1 MALPL
6 LLGAAK
12 GLIGSGKK
20 KPKSG
25 KEVAG
30 KLVKRKE
37 QKDNKKPSVQKKIAP
52 AQVSGKKFFA
62 GKSSTPKIDKLKPNT
77 GNGQLDDVLNSIQ
90 SSVSKLA
97 GTIKNF
103 VKFKRKDSQEKTKR
117 KNKMLARLRE
127 VGFGMIGGVLSL
139 GKKLLSKIPFFDRI
153 KNFFVNILLGG
164 LVLMILDNIKPIIEV
179 IKGVVE
185 KAKEVFAL
193 INKYLFQPMIEAG
206 KFVIDTVLPI
216 INDIINSAPAE
227 FIKTQIESL
236 IKTIGDQFPQLEKV
250 VEDLKNIDI
259 PGKGLLKD
267 LIGTDNSPD
276 GSIPGSAGRT
286 TFEVIAG
293 GEGGYNSVNQGN
305 AGDTPGGSQELFG
318 KDLTEMTVG
327 EIMDAQ
333 ASGKVFA
340 VGKYQ
345 IIDTT
350 MAEWVN
356 HPKGGVSRSDKFN
369 EATQEKFKTYVI
381 NIKRPEIGRYLR
393 GESDDVVAAAQGVA
407 REFAS
412 VGLSRPEAGRRVD
425 QSRYAGIGDNAASI
439 SSREIQQ
446 ALKFDRGQY
455 QQQQPPAL
463 RPSGTQSPGSTN
475 GKFGQISSGYGDTD
489 GQDTGVDIELYGKE
503 GKIGKKYGNQ
513 SAQGPY
519 GGRGVPIAFPY
530 ELTYNEFVPGGR
542 NQGAKSITSQGST
555 NREIKGQGAGG
566 FGYIGSYTYTDENGK
581 RYEIMM
587 GHGNQPFNQFKEGE
601 KIPAGTVLGYQGA
614 TGSSDDAA
622 GGLYDHITFHVNT
635 MDGGDAN
642 KVIRKFTNALIG
654 GEGVKIAPEQP
665 QVAPPAERQAAEE
678 IKQTEQPQIAPPA
691 ERQTAKDIST
701 QTYYEKMRTIFMPI
715 AVPTGGSGGDSGSGG
730 GGPTVIAGE
739 SSRDTYLQI
748 ALQKSLFSR

>member
-25 KEVAG
+25 KEVAE
-30 KLVKRKE
+30 KVVQRKE
-37 QKDNKKPSVQKKIAP
+37 QKDTKKPSTQKKLAP
-52 AQVSGKKFFA
+52 AQVSGKKFFG
-62 GKSSTPKIDKLKPNT
+62 GKSSTPKVKKLKPNT
-77 GNGQLDDVLNSIQ
+77 GNSQLDNVLQSIQ
-90 SSVSKLA
+90 SSISKLA
-97 GTIKNF
+97 GTIGNF
-103 VKFKRKDSQEKTKR
+103 VKFKRKDGEEKTKR

-164 LVLMILDNIKPIIEV
+164 LVLMILDNIKPIIET
-179 IKGVVE
+179 IKDVVE
-185 KAKEVFAL
+185 KVKKVFKL
-193 INKYLFQPMIEAG
+193 IKKYLFDPMIETG
-206 KFVIDTVLPI
+206 KFLINTVLPI
-216 INDIINSAPAE
+216 INDIINSAPTQ

-236 IKTIGDQFPQLEKV
+236 IKTIGNQFPQLEKV
-250 VEDLKNIDI
+250 VEDLKNIQI
-259 PGKGLLKD
+259 PGMGLLKD

-276 GSIPGSAGRT
+276 GSIPGSAGGT

-333 ASGKVFA
+333 ASGKVYA

-356 HPKGGVSRSDKFN
+356 HPKGGVSRSDKFDA
-369 EATQEKFKTYVI
+369 ATQEKFKTYVI

-412 VGLSRPEAGRRVD
+412 VGLSRPEAGRGVD

-446 ALKFDRGQY
+446 SLKFDRDQY
-455 QQQQPPAL
+455 QQQIPPAL
-463 RPSGTQSPGSTN
+463 RSQSSTLQPGKSRVQT
-475 GKFGQISSGYGDTD
+475 
-489 GQDTGVDIELYGKE
+489 DIEEFRQFRTQFGYTSERKPTLHPENLQIREMGNYGS
-503 GKIGKKYGNQ
+503 GNYDISPLADDTNYEINEHKGAGHHENRAFDIPVPSKAVGDKVNQFWKSKGYTTIWQ
-513 SAQGPY
+513 SAGHY
-519 GGRGVPIAFPY
+519 NHVHVEVPKSKAA
-530 ELTYNEFVPGGR
+530 EF
-542 NQGAKSITSQGST
+542 
-555 NREIKGQGAGG
+555 
-566 FGYIGSYTYTDENGK
+566 
-581 RYEIMM
+581 
-587 GHGNQPFNQFKEGE
+587 FN
-601 KIPAGTVLGYQGA
+601 
-614 TGSSDDAA
+614 
-622 GGLYDHITFHVNT
+622 
-635 MDGGDAN
+635 
-642 KVIRKFTNALIG
+642 
-654 GEGVKIAPEQP
+654 IAPQQP
-665 QVAPPAERQAAEE
+665 RVTAPS
-678 IKQTEQPQIAPPA
+678 
-691 ERQTAKDIST
+691 ERQTAEDISK
-701 QTYYEKMRTIFMPI
+701 QTDYEKMRTIFMPI
-715 AVPTGGSGGDSGSGG
+715 AVPTGGDGGDSSSGG
-730 GGPTVIAGE
+730 GSPTVIGR

-748 ALQKSLFSR
+748 RMENQLFKQ

>member
-37 QKDNKKPSVQKKIAP
+37 KEDTKKPSTQKKLAP
-52 AQVSGKKFFA
+52 AQVSGKKFFG
-62 GKSSTPKIDKLKPNT
+62 GKSSTPKIKKLKPNT
-77 GNGQLDDVLNSIQ
+77 GNSQLDNVLESIQ
-90 SSVSKLA
+90 SSVSKL
-97 GTIKNF
+97 GSTIKSF
-103 VKFKRKDSQEKTKR
+103 LKFKRKDNQDKTKR
-117 KNKMLARLRE
+117 KNKMLAKLRE
-127 VGFGMIGGVLSL
+127 VGFGMVGGVLSL

-164 LVLMILDNIKPIIEV
+164 LVLMILDNIKPIIET

-185 KAKEVFAL
+185 KIKEVFAL

-206 KFVIDTVLPI
+206 KFLIGTVLPI
-216 INDIINSAPAE
+216 INDILKSPPVDFVI
-227 FIKTQIESL
+227 TQIESL

-250 VEDLKNIDI
+250 IEDLKNIQI
-259 PGKGLLKD
+259 PGMGLLKD

-276 GSIPGSAGRT
+276 GSIPGSAGGT
-286 TFEVIAG
+286 TFEIIAG
-293 GEGGYNSVNQGN
+293 GEGGYNSVNRGN
-305 AGDTPGGSQELFG
+305 AGDTPGGSQEVFG

-333 ASGKVFA
+333 AAGKVFA

-350 MAEWVN
+350 MSEWVN
-356 HPKGGVSRSDKFN
+356 HPRGGVSRSDKFD

-412 VGLSRPEAGRRVD
+412 VGLSRPEAGRGVD

-439 SSREIQQ
+439 PSREIQQ

-463 RPSGTQSPGSTN
+463 RAPAQA
-475 GKFGQISSGYGDTD
+475 GKSRVQT
-489 GQDTGVDIELYGKE
+489 DIEEFRQFRTQFGYTSERKPTLNPENLQIREMGNYGS
-503 GKIGKKYGNQ
+503 GNYDISPLADDTNYEINEHRGAGHHENRAFDIPVPSKAVGDKVNQFWKSKGYTTIWQ
-513 SAQGPY
+513 SAGHY
-519 GGRGVPIAFPY
+519 NHVHVEVPKNKAA
-530 ELTYNEFVPGGR
+530 EF
-542 NQGAKSITSQGST
+542 
-555 NREIKGQGAGG
+555 
-566 FGYIGSYTYTDENGK
+566 
-581 RYEIMM
+581 
-587 GHGNQPFNQFKEGE
+587 FN
-601 KIPAGTVLGYQGA
+601 
-614 TGSSDDAA
+614 
-622 GGLYDHITFHVNT
+622 
-635 MDGGDAN
+635 
-642 KVIRKFTNALIG
+642 
-654 GEGVKIAPEQP
+654 IAPQQP
-665 QVAPPAERQAAEE
+665 QV
-678 IKQTEQPQIAPPA
+678 TPPA
-691 ERQTAKDIST
+691 ERQTAEEISK
-701 QTYYEKMRTIFMPI
+701 QTDYEKMRTIFMPI
-715 AVPTGGSGGDSGSGG
+715 EVPTGGGGDTSSGG
-730 GGPTVIAGE
+730 GGPAVIGSGSAK
-739 SSRDTYLQI
+739 DTYLQI
-748 ALQKSLFSR
+748 MMENKLFKQ

>member
-37 QKDNKKPSVQKKIAP
+37 KEDTKKPSTQKKLAP
-52 AQVSGKKFFA
+52 ARVSGKKFFG
-62 GKSSTPKIDKLKPNT
+62 GKSSTPKIKKLKPNT
-77 GNGQLDDVLNSIQ
+77 GNSQLDNILESIQ
-90 SSVSKLA
+90 SSVSKL
-97 GTIKNF
+97 GSTIKSF
-103 VKFKRKDSQEKTKR
+103 LKFKRKDNQDKTKR
-117 KNKMLARLRE
+117 KNKMLAKLRE
-127 VGFGMIGGVLSL
+127 VGFGMVGGVLSL

-164 LVLMILDNIKPIIEV
+164 LVLMILDNIKPIIET

-185 KAKEVFAL
+185 KIKEVFAL

-206 KFVIDTVLPI
+206 KFLIDTVLPI
-216 INDIINSAPAE
+216 INDILKSPPVDFVI
-227 FIKTQIESL
+227 TQIESL

-250 VEDLKNIDI
+250 IEDLKNIQI
-259 PGKGLLKD
+259 PGMGLLKD

-276 GSIPGSAGRT
+276 GSIPGSAGGN
-286 TFEVIAG
+286 TFEIIAG
-293 GEGGYNSVNQGN
+293 GEGGYNSVNRGN
-305 AGDTPGGSQELFG
+305 AGDTPGGSQEVFG

-333 ASGKVFA
+333 AAGKVFA

-350 MAEWVN
+350 MSEWVN
-356 HPKGGVSRSDKFN
+356 HPRGGVSRSDKFD

-412 VGLSRPEAGRRVD
+412 VGLSRPEAGRGVD

-439 SSREIQQ
+439 PSREIQQ

-463 RPSGTQSPGSTN
+463 RAPAQA
-475 GKFGQISSGYGDTD
+475 GKSRVQT
-489 GQDTGVDIELYGKE
+489 DIEEFRQFRTQFGYTSERKPTLNPENLQIREMGNYGS
-503 GKIGKKYGNQ
+503 GNYDISPLADDTNYEINEHRGAGHHENRAFDIPVPSKAVGDKVNQFWKSKGYTTIWQ
-513 SAQGPY
+513 SAGHY
-519 GGRGVPIAFPY
+519 NHVHVEVPKNKAA
-530 ELTYNEFVPGGR
+530 EF
-542 NQGAKSITSQGST
+542 
-555 NREIKGQGAGG
+555 
-566 FGYIGSYTYTDENGK
+566 
-581 RYEIMM
+581 
-587 GHGNQPFNQFKEGE
+587 FN
-601 KIPAGTVLGYQGA
+601 
-614 TGSSDDAA
+614 
-622 GGLYDHITFHVNT
+622 
-635 MDGGDAN
+635 
-642 KVIRKFTNALIG
+642 
-654 GEGVKIAPEQP
+654 IAPQQP
-665 QVAPPAERQAAEE
+665 QV
-678 IKQTEQPQIAPPA
+678 TPPA
-691 ERQTAKDIST
+691 ERQTAEEISK
-701 QTYYEKMRTIFMPI
+701 QTDYEKMRTIFMPI
-715 AVPTGGSGGDSGSGG
+715 EVPTGGGGDTSSGG
-730 GGPTVIAGE
+730 GGPAVIGSGSAK
-739 SSRDTYLQI
+739 DTYLQI
-748 ALQKSLFSR
+748 MMENKLFKQ

>member
-12 GLIGSGKK
+12 GLLGSGKK

-25 KEVAG
+25 KEVAE
-30 KLVKRKE
+30 KVVQRKE
-37 QKDNKKPSVQKKIAP
+37 KEDTKKPSTQKKLAP
-52 AQVSGKKFFA
+52 AQVSGKKFFG
-62 GKSSTPKIDKLKPNT
+62 GKSSTPKIKKLKPNT
-77 GNGQLDDVLNSIQ
+77 GNGQLDNVLESIQ
-90 SSVSKLA
+90 SSISKL
-97 GTIKNF
+97 GSTIKNF
-103 VKFKRKDSQEKTKR
+103 LKFKRKDNQEKTKR
-117 KNKMLARLRE
+117 KNKMLAKLRE
-127 VGFGMIGGVLSL
+127 VGFGMVGGVLSL

-185 KAKEVFAL
+185 KIKEVFGL
-193 INKYLFQPMIEAG
+193 IKKYLFDPMIEAG
-206 KFVIDTVLPI
+206 KFIINTVLPI
-216 INDIINSAPAE
+216 INDIINSAPAQ

-250 VEDLKNIDI
+250 VEDLKNIQI
-259 PGKGLLKD
+259 PGMGLLKD

-276 GSIPGSAGRT
+276 GSISGSAGGT

-333 ASGKVFA
+333 AAGKVFA

-412 VGLSRPEAGRRVD
+412 VGLSRPEAGRGVD

-439 SSREIQQ
+439 PSREIQQ
-446 ALKFDRGQY
+446 SLMLDRQMY
-455 QQQQPPAL
+455 QQQLPPAL
-463 RPSGTQSPGSTN
+463 RAPAQA
-475 GKFGQISSGYGDTD
+475 GKSRVET
-489 GQDTGVDIELYGKE
+489 DIEEFRQFRTQFGYTSERKPTFNPENLQIREMGTYGS
-503 GKIGKKYGNQ
+503 GNYEISPLADDTNYEINEHRGAGHHENRAFDIPVPSKSVGDKVNQFWKSKGYTTIWQ
-513 SAQGPY
+513 SAGHY
-519 GGRGVPIAFPY
+519 NHVHVEVPKNKAA
-530 ELTYNEFVPGGR
+530 EF
-542 NQGAKSITSQGST
+542 
-555 NREIKGQGAGG
+555 
-566 FGYIGSYTYTDENGK
+566 
-581 RYEIMM
+581 
-587 GHGNQPFNQFKEGE
+587 FN
-601 KIPAGTVLGYQGA
+601 
-614 TGSSDDAA
+614 
-622 GGLYDHITFHVNT
+622 
-635 MDGGDAN
+635 
-642 KVIRKFTNALIG
+642 
-654 GEGVKIAPEQP
+654 IAPQQP
-665 QVAPPAERQAAEE
+665 KV
-678 IKQTEQPQIAPPA
+678 TPPA
-691 ERQTAKDIST
+691 ERQTAEEISK
-701 QTYYEKMRTIFMPI
+701 QTDYEKMRTIFMPI
-715 AVPTGGSGGDSGSGG
+715 AVPTGGGGDSGSGG
-730 GGPTVIAGE
+730 GGPTVIGSGSAK
-739 SSRDTYLQI
+739 DTYLQI
-748 ALQKSLFSR
+748 MMENKLFKQ

>member
-30 KLVKRKE
+30 KIVQRKE
-37 QKDNKKPSVQKKIAP
+37 KQDAKKPSTQKKLAP
-52 AQVSGKKFFA
+52 AKVSGTKFFK
-62 GKSSTPKIDKLKPNT
+62 GGSSTPKIKTLKPNT
-77 GNGQLDDVLNSIQ
+77 GNSQLDNVLESIQ
-90 SSVSKLA
+90 SSISKLTR
-97 GTIKNF
+97 TIKNF
-103 VKFKRKDSQEKTKR
+103 IKFKRKDNQTKTQR

-164 LVLMILDNIKPIIEV
+164 IILMILDNIKPIIET
-179 IKGVVE
+179 IKNVV
-185 KAKEVFAL
+185 AEVKKLFKL
-193 INKYLFQPMIEAG
+193 INKYFFQPLLEAG
-206 KFVIDTVLPI
+206 KFLINTVLPI
-216 INDIINSAPAE
+216 INDIINSAPAQ

-236 IKTIGDQFPQLEKV
+236 IKTIGDQFPKLEKV
-250 VEDLKNIDI
+250 VNDLKNIQI
-259 PGKGLLKD
+259 PGMGLLKD

-276 GSIPGSAGRT
+276 GSIPGSAGQT

-356 HPKGGVSRSDKFN
+356 HPKGGVSRSDKFD
-369 EATQEKFKTYVI
+369 ETTQEKFKTYVI

-393 GESDDVVAAAQGVA
+393 GESDDVVAAAQGIA

-412 VGLSRPEAGRRVD
+412 VGLSRPEAGRGVD
-425 QSRYAGIGDNAASI
+425 QSRYAGTGNNAASI

-446 ALKFDRGQY
+446 ALEFDRGQY
-455 QQQQPPAL
+455 QQQLPPVL
-463 RPSGTQSPGSTN
+463 RYQAQAGKSRVQTDIEEFRQFRTQFGYTSERKPTLHPENLQIREMGTYGSGNYDISPLADDTNYEINEHRGAGHHENRAFDIPVPSKAVGDKVNQFWKSKGYTTIWQ
-475 GKFGQISSGYGDTD
+475 SSGHYNH
-489 GQDTGVDIELYGKE
+489 VHVE
-503 GKIGKKYGNQ
+503 
-513 SAQGPY
+513 
-519 GGRGVPIAFPY
+519 VPKNKAA
-530 ELTYNEFVPGGR
+530 EF
-542 NQGAKSITSQGST
+542 
-555 NREIKGQGAGG
+555 
-566 FGYIGSYTYTDENGK
+566 
-581 RYEIMM
+581 
-587 GHGNQPFNQFKEGE
+587 FN
-601 KIPAGTVLGYQGA
+601 
-614 TGSSDDAA
+614 
-622 GGLYDHITFHVNT
+622 
-635 MDGGDAN
+635 
-642 KVIRKFTNALIG
+642 
-654 GEGVKIAPEQP
+654 IAPQQP
-665 QVAPPAERQAAEE
+665 RVTAPS
-678 IKQTEQPQIAPPA
+678 
-691 ERQTAKDIST
+691 ERQTAEEISR
-701 QTYYEKMRTIFMPI
+701 QTDYERMRTIFMPI
-715 AVPTGGSGGDSGSGG
+715 AVPTEGGGNTSSGG
-730 GGPTVIAGE
+730 GPPAIIGGG

-748 ALQKSLFSR
+748 MMENKLFKQ

>member
-25 KEVAG
+25 KEVAE
-30 KLVKRKE
+30 KVVQRKE
-37 QKDNKKPSVQKKIAP
+37 QKDTKKPSTQKKLAP
-52 AQVSGKKFFA
+52 AQVSGKKFFG
-62 GKSSTPKIDKLKPNT
+62 GKSSTPKVKKLKPNT
-77 GNGQLDDVLNSIQ
+77 GNSQLDNVLQSIQ
-90 SSVSKLA
+90 SSISKLA
-97 GTIKNF
+97 GTIGNF
-103 VKFKRKDSQEKTKR
+103 VKFKRKDGEEKTKR

-164 LVLMILDNIKPIIEV
+164 LVLMILDNIKPIIET
-179 IKGVVE
+179 IKDVVE
-185 KAKEVFAL
+185 KVKKVFKL
-193 INKYLFQPMIEAG
+193 IKKYLFDPMIETG
-206 KFVIDTVLPI
+206 KFLINTVLPI
-216 INDIINSAPAE
+216 INDIINSAPTQ

-236 IKTIGDQFPQLEKV
+236 IKTIGNQFPQLEKV
-250 VEDLKNIDI
+250 VEDLKNIQI
-259 PGKGLLKD
+259 PGMGLLKD

-276 GSIPGSAGRT
+276 GSIPGSAGGT

-333 ASGKVFA
+333 ASGKVYA

-356 HPKGGVSRSDKFN
+356 HPKGGVSRSDKFDA
-369 EATQEKFKTYVI
+369 ATQEKFKTYVI

-412 VGLSRPEAGRRVD
+412 VGLSRPEAGRGVD

-446 ALKFDRGQY
+446 SLKFDRDQY
-455 QQQQPPAL
+455 QQQIPPAL
-463 RPSGTQSPGSTN
+463 RSQSSTLQPGKSRVQT
-475 GKFGQISSGYGDTD
+475 
-489 GQDTGVDIELYGKE
+489 DIEEFRQFRTQFGYTSERKPTLHPENLQIREMGNYGS
-503 GKIGKKYGNQ
+503 GNYDISPLADDTNYEINEHKGAGHHENRAFDIPVPSKAVGDKVNQFWKSKGYTTIWQ
-513 SAQGPY
+513 SAGHY
-519 GGRGVPIAFPY
+519 NHVHVEVPKSKAA
-530 ELTYNEFVPGGR
+530 EF
-542 NQGAKSITSQGST
+542 
-555 NREIKGQGAGG
+555 
-566 FGYIGSYTYTDENGK
+566 
-581 RYEIMM
+581 
-587 GHGNQPFNQFKEGE
+587 FN
-601 KIPAGTVLGYQGA
+601 
-614 TGSSDDAA
+614 
-622 GGLYDHITFHVNT
+622 
-635 MDGGDAN
+635 
-642 KVIRKFTNALIG
+642 
-654 GEGVKIAPEQP
+654 IAPQQP
-665 QVAPPAERQAAEE
+665 RVTAPS
-678 IKQTEQPQIAPPA
+678 
-691 ERQTAKDIST
+691 ERQTAEDISK
-701 QTYYEKMRTIFMPI
+701 QTDYEKMRTIFMPI
-715 AVPTGGSGGDSGSGG
+715 AVPTGGDGGDSSSGG
-730 GGPTVIAGE
+730 GSPTVI
-739 SSRDTYLQI
+739 SSGSAKDTYLQI
-748 ALQKSLFSR
+748 MMENKLFKQ

>member
-37 QKDNKKPSVQKKIAP
+37 KEDTKKPSTQKKLAP
-52 AQVSGKKFFA
+52 ARVSGKKFFG
-62 GKSSTPKIDKLKPNT
+62 GKSSTPKIKKLKPNT
-77 GNGQLDDVLNSIQ
+77 GNGQLDNVLESIQ
-90 SSVSKLA
+90 SSVSKL
-97 GTIKNF
+97 GSTIKSF
-103 VKFKRKDSQEKTKR
+103 LKFKRKDNQDKTKR
-117 KNKMLARLRE
+117 KNKMLAKLRE
-127 VGFGMIGGVLSL
+127 VGFGMVGGVLSL

-185 KAKEVFAL
+185 KIKEVFAL

-206 KFVIDTVLPI
+206 KFLIDTVLPI
-216 INDIINSAPAE
+216 IKDIINSAPAQ

-250 VEDLKNIDI
+250 VEDLKNIQI
-259 PGKGLLKD
+259 PGMGLLKD

-276 GSIPGSAGRT
+276 GSIPGSAGGT
-286 TFEVIAG
+286 TFEIIAG
-293 GEGGYNSVNQGN
+293 GEGGYNSVNRGN
-305 AGDTPGGSQELFG
+305 AGDTPGGSQEVFG

-333 ASGKVFA
+333 AAGKVFA

-350 MAEWVN
+350 MSEWVN
-356 HPKGGVSRSDKFN
+356 HPRGGVSRSDKFD

-412 VGLSRPEAGRRVD
+412 VGLSRPEAGRGVD

-439 SSREIQQ
+439 PSREIQQ

-463 RPSGTQSPGSTN
+463 RAPAQA
-475 GKFGQISSGYGDTD
+475 GKSRVQT
-489 GQDTGVDIELYGKE
+489 DIEEFRQFRTQFGYTSQRKPTFNPENLQIREMGTYGS
-503 GKIGKKYGNQ
+503 GNYDISPLADDTNYEINEHKGAGHHENRAFDIPVPSKAVGDKVSQFWKSKGYTTIWQ
-513 SAQGPY
+513 SAGHY
-519 GGRGVPIAFPY
+519 NHVHVEVPKNKAA
-530 ELTYNEFVPGGR
+530 EF
-542 NQGAKSITSQGST
+542 
-555 NREIKGQGAGG
+555 
-566 FGYIGSYTYTDENGK
+566 
-581 RYEIMM
+581 
-587 GHGNQPFNQFKEGE
+587 FN
-601 KIPAGTVLGYQGA
+601 
-614 TGSSDDAA
+614 
-622 GGLYDHITFHVNT
+622 
-635 MDGGDAN
+635 
-642 KVIRKFTNALIG
+642 
-654 GEGVKIAPEQP
+654 IAPQQP
-665 QVAPPAERQAAEE
+665 QV
-678 IKQTEQPQIAPPA
+678 TPPA
-691 ERQTAKDIST
+691 ERQTAEEISK
-701 QTYYEKMRTIFMPI
+701 QTDYEKMRTIFMPI
-715 AVPTGGSGGDSGSGG
+715 EVPTGGGGGTSSGG
-730 GGPTVIAGE
+730 GGPAVIGSGSAK
-739 SSRDTYLQI
+739 DTYLQI
-748 ALQKSLFSR
+748 MMENKLFKQ

>member
-25 KEVAG
+25 KEVAE
-30 KLVKRKE
+30 KVVQRKE
-37 QKDNKKPSVQKKIAP
+37 QKDTKKPSTQKKLAP
-52 AQVSGKKFFA
+52 AQVSGKKFFG
-62 GKSSTPKIDKLKPNT
+62 GKSSTPKVKKLKPNT
-77 GNGQLDDVLNSIQ
+77 GNSQLDNVLQSIQ
-90 SSVSKLA
+90 SSISKLA
-97 GTIKNF
+97 GTIGNF
-103 VKFKRKDSQEKTKR
+103 VKFKRKDGEEKTKR

-164 LVLMILDNIKPIIEV
+164 LVLMILDNIKPIIET
-179 IKGVVE
+179 IKDVVE
-185 KAKEVFAL
+185 KVKKVFKL
-193 INKYLFQPMIEAG
+193 IKKYLFDPMIETG
-206 KFVIDTVLPI
+206 KFLINTVLPI
-216 INDIINSAPAE
+216 INDIINSAPTQ

-236 IKTIGDQFPQLEKV
+236 IKTIGNQFPQLEKV
-250 VEDLKNIDI
+250 VEDLKNIQI
-259 PGKGLLKD
+259 PGMGLLKD

-276 GSIPGSAGRT
+276 GSIPGSAGGT

-333 ASGKVFA
+333 ASGKVYA

-356 HPKGGVSRSDKFN
+356 HPKGGVSRSDKFDA
-369 EATQEKFKTYVI
+369 ATQEKFKTYVI

-412 VGLSRPEAGRRVD
+412 VGLSRPEAGRGVD

-446 ALKFDRGQY
+446 SLKFDRDQY
-455 QQQQPPAL
+455 QQQIPPAL
-463 RPSGTQSPGSTN
+463 RSQSSTLQPGKSRVQT
-475 GKFGQISSGYGDTD
+475 
-489 GQDTGVDIELYGKE
+489 DIEEFRQFRTQFGYTSERKPTLHPENLQIREMGNYGS
-503 GKIGKKYGNQ
+503 GNYDISPLADDTNYEINEHKGAGHHENRAFDIPVPSKAVGDKVNQFWKSKGYTTIWQ
-513 SAQGPY
+513 SAGHY
-519 GGRGVPIAFPY
+519 NHVHVEVPKSKAA
-530 ELTYNEFVPGGR
+530 EF
-542 NQGAKSITSQGST
+542 
-555 NREIKGQGAGG
+555 
-566 FGYIGSYTYTDENGK
+566 
-581 RYEIMM
+581 
-587 GHGNQPFNQFKEGE
+587 FN
-601 KIPAGTVLGYQGA
+601 
-614 TGSSDDAA
+614 
-622 GGLYDHITFHVNT
+622 
-635 MDGGDAN
+635 
-642 KVIRKFTNALIG
+642 
-654 GEGVKIAPEQP
+654 IAPQQP
-665 QVAPPAERQAAEE
+665 RVTAPS
-678 IKQTEQPQIAPPA
+678 
-691 ERQTAKDIST
+691 ERQTAEDISK
-701 QTYYEKMRTIFMPI
+701 QTDYEKMRTIFMPI
-715 AVPTGGSGGDSGSGG
+715 AVPTGGDGGDSSSGG
-730 GGPTVIAGE
+730 GGPTVI
-739 SSRDTYLQI
+739 SSGSAKDTYLQI
-748 ALQKSLFSR
+748 MMENKLFKQ

>member
-30 KLVKRKE
+30 KIVQRKE
-37 QKDNKKPSVQKKIAP
+37 KQDAKKPSTQKKLAP
-52 AQVSGKKFFA
+52 AKVSGTKFFK
-62 GKSSTPKIDKLKPNT
+62 GGSSTPKIKTLKPNT
-77 GNGQLDDVLNSIQ
+77 GNSQLDNVLESIQ
-90 SSVSKLA
+90 SSISKLTR
-97 GTIKNF
+97 TIKNF
-103 VKFKRKDSQEKTKR
+103 IKFKRKDNQAKTQR

-164 LVLMILDNIKPIIEV
+164 IILMILDNIKPIIET
-179 IKGVVE
+179 IKNVVE
-185 KAKEVFAL
+185 EVKKLFKL
-193 INKYLFQPMIEAG
+193 INKYFFQPLLEAG
-206 KFVIDTVLPI
+206 KFLINTVLPI
-216 INDIINSAPAE
+216 INDIINSAPAQ
-227 FIKTQIESL
+227 FIKTQIENL
-236 IKTIGDQFPQLEKV
+236 IKTIGDQFPKLEKV
-250 VEDLKNIDI
+250 VNDLKNIQI
-259 PGKGLLKD
+259 PGMGLLKD

-276 GSIPGSAGRT
+276 GSIPGSAGGT

-356 HPKGGVSRSDKFN
+356 HPKGGVSRSDKFD
-369 EATQEKFKTYVI
+369 ETTQEKFKTYVI

-393 GESDDVVAAAQGVA
+393 GESDDVVAAAQGIA

-412 VGLSRPEAGRRVD
+412 VGLSRPEAGRGVD
-425 QSRYAGIGDNAASI
+425 QSRYAGTGNNAASI

-446 ALKFDRGQY
+446 ALILDRSQY
-455 QQQQPPAL
+455 QQQLSPAL
-463 RPSGTQSPGSTN
+463 RPQAQAGKSRVQTDIEEFRQFRTQFGYTSERKPTYSPENLQIREMGTYGSGNYDISPLADDTN
-475 GKFGQISSGYGDTD
+475 YEINEHRGAGHHENRAFDIPVPSKAVGDKVNQFWKSKGYTTIWQSSGHYNH
-489 GQDTGVDIELYGKE
+489 VHVE
-503 GKIGKKYGNQ
+503 
-513 SAQGPY
+513 
-519 GGRGVPIAFPY
+519 VPKNKAA
-530 ELTYNEFVPGGR
+530 EF
-542 NQGAKSITSQGST
+542 
-555 NREIKGQGAGG
+555 
-566 FGYIGSYTYTDENGK
+566 
-581 RYEIMM
+581 
-587 GHGNQPFNQFKEGE
+587 FN
-601 KIPAGTVLGYQGA
+601 
-614 TGSSDDAA
+614 
-622 GGLYDHITFHVNT
+622 
-635 MDGGDAN
+635 
-642 KVIRKFTNALIG
+642 
-654 GEGVKIAPEQP
+654 IAPEQP
-665 QVAPPAERQAAEE
+665 QITA
-678 IKQTEQPQIAPPA
+678 PA
-691 ERQTAKDIST
+691 ERQTAEEISR
-701 QTYYEKMRTIFMPI
+701 QTDYERMRTIFMPI
-715 AVPTGGSGGDSGSGG
+715 AVPTEGGGNTSSGG
-730 GGPTVIAGE
+730 GPPAIIGSG

-748 ALQKSLFSR
+748 MMENKLFKQ

>member
-25 KEVAG
+25 KEVAE
-30 KLVKRKE
+30 KVVQRKE
-37 QKDNKKPSVQKKIAP
+37 KEDTKKPSTQKKLAP
-52 AQVSGKKFFA
+52 TQVSGKKFFG
-62 GKSSTPKIDKLKPNT
+62 GKSSTPKIKKLKPNT
-77 GNGQLDDVLNSIQ
+77 GNGQLDNVLESIQ
-90 SSVSKLA
+90 SSIAKL
-97 GTIKNF
+97 GSTIKNF
-103 VKFKRKDSQEKTKR
+103 LKFKRKDNQDKTKR
-117 KNKMLARLRE
+117 KNKMFAKLRE
-127 VGFGMIGGVLSL
+127 VGFGMVGGVLSL

-185 KAKEVFAL
+185 KIKEVFGL
-193 INKYLFQPMIEAG
+193 IKKYLFDPMIEAG
-206 KFVIDTVLPI
+206 KFIINTVLPI
-216 INDIINSAPAE
+216 INDIINSAPAQ

-250 VEDLKNIDI
+250 VEDLKNIEI
-259 PGKGLLKD
+259 PGMGLLKN

-276 GSIPGSAGRT
+276 GSISGSAGGT

-333 ASGKVFA
+333 AAGKVFA

-412 VGLSRPEAGRRVD
+412 VGLSRPEAGRGVD

-446 ALKFDRGQY
+446 SLMLDRQMY
-455 QQQQPPAL
+455 QSSQPPAL
-463 RPSGTQSPGSTN
+463 RAPAQA
-475 GKFGQISSGYGDTD
+475 GKSRVET
-489 GQDTGVDIELYGKE
+489 DIEEFRQFRTQFGYTSERKPTLNPENLQIREMGNYGS
-503 GKIGKKYGNQ
+503 GNYEISPLADDTNYEINEHRGAGHHENRAFDIPVPSKAVGDKVNQFWKSKGYTTIWQ
-513 SAQGPY
+513 SAGHY
-519 GGRGVPIAFPY
+519 NHVHVEVPKNKAA
-530 ELTYNEFVPGGR
+530 EF
-542 NQGAKSITSQGST
+542 
-555 NREIKGQGAGG
+555 
-566 FGYIGSYTYTDENGK
+566 
-581 RYEIMM
+581 
-587 GHGNQPFNQFKEGE
+587 FN
-601 KIPAGTVLGYQGA
+601 
-614 TGSSDDAA
+614 
-622 GGLYDHITFHVNT
+622 
-635 MDGGDAN
+635 
-642 KVIRKFTNALIG
+642 
-654 GEGVKIAPEQP
+654 IAPQQP
-665 QVAPPAERQAAEE
+665 KV
-678 IKQTEQPQIAPPA
+678 TPPA
-691 ERQTAKDIST
+691 ERQTAEEISK
-701 QTYYEKMRTIFMPI
+701 QTDYEKMRTIFMPI
-715 AVPTGGSGGDSGSGG
+715 AVPTGGGGDTSSGG
-730 GGPTVIAGE
+730 GGPTVIGSGSAK
-739 SSRDTYLQI
+739 DTYLQI
-748 ALQKSLFSR
+748 MMENKLFKQ

>member
-25 KEVAG
+25 KEVAE
-30 KLVKRKE
+30 KVVQRKE
-37 QKDNKKPSVQKKIAP
+37 QKDAKKPSTQKKLAP
-52 AQVSGKKFFA
+52 AQVSGKKFFG
-62 GKSSTPKIDKLKPNT
+62 GKSSTPKIKKLNPNT
-77 GNGQLDDVLNSIQ
+77 GNSQLDNVLQSIQ
-90 SSVSKLA
+90 SSISNLA
-97 GTIKNF
+97 GTIGNF
-103 VKFKRKDSQEKTKR
+103 VKFKRKDGEEKTKR

-164 LVLMILDNIKPIIEV
+164 LVLMILDNIKPIIET
-179 IKGVVE
+179 IKDVV
-185 KAKEVFAL
+185 KKVKKVFKL

-206 KFVIDTVLPI
+206 KFLIGTVLPI
-216 INDIINSAPAE
+216 INDIINSAPAQ

-250 VEDLKNIDI
+250 VEDLKNIQI
-259 PGKGLLKD
+259 PGMGLLKN

-276 GSIPGSAGRT
+276 GSIPGSAGGT

-318 KDLTEMTVG
+318 KDLTEMTIG

-333 ASGKVFA
+333 ASGKVYA

-356 HPKGGVSRSDKFN
+356 HPKGGVSRSDKFDA
-369 EATQEKFKTYVI
+369 ATQEKFKTYVI

-393 GESDDVVAAAQGVA
+393 GESDDVVAAAQGIA

-412 VGLSRPEAGRRVD
+412 VGLSRPEAGRGVD

-446 ALKFDRGQY
+446 SLKFDRDQY
-455 QQQQPPAL
+455 QQQLPPAL
-463 RPSGTQSPGSTN
+463 RPQAQA
-475 GKFGQISSGYGDTD
+475 GKSRVQT
-489 GQDTGVDIELYGKE
+489 DIEEFRQFRTQFGYTSQRKPTFNPENLQIREMGTYGS
-503 GKIGKKYGNQ
+503 GNYDISPLADDTNYEINEHKGAGHHENRAFDIPVPSTAVGDKVSQFWKSKGYTTIWQ
-513 SAQGPY
+513 SAGHY
-519 GGRGVPIAFPY
+519 NHVHVEVPKSKTA
-530 ELTYNEFVPGGR
+530 EF
-542 NQGAKSITSQGST
+542 
-555 NREIKGQGAGG
+555 
-566 FGYIGSYTYTDENGK
+566 
-581 RYEIMM
+581 
-587 GHGNQPFNQFKEGE
+587 FN
-601 KIPAGTVLGYQGA
+601 
-614 TGSSDDAA
+614 
-622 GGLYDHITFHVNT
+622 
-635 MDGGDAN
+635 
-642 KVIRKFTNALIG
+642 
-654 GEGVKIAPEQP
+654 IAPQQP
-665 QVAPPAERQAAEE
+665 RVTAPS
-678 IKQTEQPQIAPPA
+678 
-691 ERQTAKDIST
+691 ERQTAEEISR
-701 QTYYEKMRTIFMPI
+701 QTDYERMRTIFMPI
-715 AVPTGGSGGDSGSGG
+715 AVPTGESGGDSSSGG
-730 GGPTVIAGE
+730 GSPTVI
-739 SSRDTYLQI
+739 SSGSAKDTYLQI
-748 ALQKSLFSR
+748 MMANRLYKG

>member
-25 KEVAG
+25 KEVAE
-30 KLVKRKE
+30 KVVQRKE
-37 QKDNKKPSVQKKIAP
+37 KEDTKKPSTQKKLAP
-52 AQVSGKKFFA
+52 TQVSGKKFFG
-62 GKSSTPKIDKLKPNT
+62 GKSSTPKIKKLKPNT
-77 GNGQLDDVLNSIQ
+77 GNGQLDNVLESIQ
-90 SSVSKLA
+90 SSIAKL
-97 GTIKNF
+97 GSTIKNF
-103 VKFKRKDSQEKTKR
+103 LKFKRKDNQDKTKR
-117 KNKMLARLRE
+117 KNKMFAKLRE
-127 VGFGMIGGVLSL
+127 VGFGMVGGVLSL

-185 KAKEVFAL
+185 KIKEVFGL
-193 INKYLFQPMIEAG
+193 IKKYLFDPMIEAG
-206 KFVIDTVLPI
+206 KFIINTVLPI
-216 INDIINSAPAE
+216 INDIINSAPAQ

-250 VEDLKNIDI
+250 VEDLKNIEI
-259 PGKGLLKD
+259 PGMGLLKN

-276 GSIPGSAGRT
+276 GSISGSAGGT

-333 ASGKVFA
+333 AAGKVFA

-412 VGLSRPEAGRRVD
+412 VGLSRPEAGRGVD

-446 ALKFDRGQY
+446 SLMLDRQMY
-455 QQQQPPAL
+455 QSSQPPAL
-463 RPSGTQSPGSTN
+463 RAPAQA
-475 GKFGQISSGYGDTD
+475 GKSRVET
-489 GQDTGVDIELYGKE
+489 DIEEFRQFRTQFGYTSERKPTLNPENLQIREMGNYGS
-503 GKIGKKYGNQ
+503 GNYEISPLADDTNYEINEHRGAGHHENRAFDIPVPSKAVGDKVNQFWKSKGYTTIWQ
-513 SAQGPY
+513 SAGHY
-519 GGRGVPIAFPY
+519 NHVHVEVPKNKAA
-530 ELTYNEFVPGGR
+530 EF
-542 NQGAKSITSQGST
+542 
-555 NREIKGQGAGG
+555 
-566 FGYIGSYTYTDENGK
+566 
-581 RYEIMM
+581 
-587 GHGNQPFNQFKEGE
+587 FN
-601 KIPAGTVLGYQGA
+601 
-614 TGSSDDAA
+614 
-622 GGLYDHITFHVNT
+622 
-635 MDGGDAN
+635 
-642 KVIRKFTNALIG
+642 
-654 GEGVKIAPEQP
+654 IAPQQP
-665 QVAPPAERQAAEE
+665 KV
-678 IKQTEQPQIAPPA
+678 TPPA
-691 ERQTAKDIST
+691 ERQTAEEISK
-701 QTYYEKMRTIFMPI
+701 QTDYEKMRTIFMPI
-715 AVPTGGSGGDSGSGG
+715 AVPTGGGGDSGSGG
-730 GGPTVIAGE
+730 GGPTVIGSGSAK
-739 SSRDTYLQI
+739 DTYLQI
-748 ALQKSLFSR
+748 MMENKLFKQ